1 MIHADINKATLNF
14 TKQEQ
19 IYCDEQ
25 IFSAPKYML
34 TRANVAN
41 TIEIILPSLIT
52 TSGMVVYW

>member
-34 TRANVAN
+34 T
-41 TIEIILPSLIT
+41 
-52 TSGMVVYW
+52 